1 MYRALG
7 LDRPAADNIRPA
19 TPKPD
24 SREKNSN
31 LAAPRTDYR
40 RLLRRIASIEF
51 VSDINCFVIAYT
63 SDHLMRDIIPAG
75 EAGFSSFD
83 GLPR

>member
-51 VSDINCFVIAYT
+51 VSDINCFVTAYT

-75 EAGFSSFD
+75 EAGFPSFD